1 MSDIV
6 APLLSKGVLEVRGPD
21 AAKLLQGQ
29 STADLN
35 ALATGSWVFGG
46 LCNVKG
52 RLYANFMLA
61 RVHEDC
67 YWLIM
72 PAAQVEDTLTRL
84 KKYAVFYKA
93 ELRNVSKAWHGLGYF
108 PNSNPDARNGQV
120 DASST
125 AIRVHLANGHQML
138 WLNAL
143 QESTYERT
151 LEALESD
158 ASFTAESAWDNWE
171 TTQGWVWVTPETN
184 EAWVPQ
190 MIAWDTLGGV
200 SFKKGCFTG
209 QEVVAR
215 LHYKGQSKRQL
226 YALHGTGDQPTV
238 GATITSPDTPKAL
251 GELIRVTHDQTPW
264 TGLAILSLP
273 TLDTPSV
280 DAGLLIDGASIDRI
294 EPIN

>member
-6 APLLSKGVLEVRGPD
+6 APLLSKGVFEVRGPD

-35 ALATGSWVFGG
+35 ALTTGSWVLGG

-52 RLYANFMLA
+52 RLYANFILA
-61 RVHEDC
+61 RVQDDC
-67 YWLIM
+67 FWLIM
-72 PAAQVEDTLTRL
+72 PAEHIDDTLSRL

-93 ELRNVSKAWHGLGYF
+93 ELNNLSKAWHGLGYLLTS
-108 PNSNPDARNGQV
+108 PADARPGEV
-120 DASST
+120 EASST
-125 AIRVHLANGHQML
+125 HVRIHLSGGHQMV

-143 QESTYERT
+143 QEDAYERT
-151 LEALESD
+151 LAALE
-158 ASFTAESAWDNWE
+158 AEANFATETTWDNWE
-171 TTQGWVWVTPETN
+171 TTQGWVWVTSDTC

-226 YALHGTGDQPTV
+226 FALHGTSGKPAA
-238 GATITSPDTPKAL
+238 GASVTLAESPKVL
-251 GELIRVTHDQTPW
+251 GEVIRVTHDQTPW

-280 DAGLLIDGASIDRI
+280 DALLIDGVSVDRI
-294 EPIN
+294 EQIN